1 MTELTMNLPI
11 STTLMIAVLTAVRI
25 LCFIG
30 MVLFLLLAIRAQF
43 DDQVAM
49 SWSLATGLAAGFWI
63 AAGAC
68 GLARKALEERI
79 KQG

>member
-1 MTELTMNLPI
+1 MNLPI
-11 STTLMIAVLTAVRI
+11 SITLMIAVLTAVRV

-43 DDQVAM
+43 DEQVAM
-49 SWSLATGLAAGFWI
+49 SWGLATALAAAFWI

-68 GLARKALEERI
+68 GLARKALQERI
-79 KQG
+79 NQG